1 MNEKKSILIEISSHL
16 SSLSNS
22 ANLNKIIQ
30 LLINIFE
37 SETHQTEQ
45 LNDDE
50 NMGNFLRIYS

>member
-1 MNEKKSILIEISSHL
+1 M

-50 NMGNFLRIYS
+50 NMGNFF